1 MDTKVVLDS
10 KNLTRTISRITNQI
24 IEDNSGVNNL
34 VILGLRTRG
43 INLARRIM
51 DKITDIEKT
60 APPFGTLDITLYR
73 DDFRRKA
80 EWPKVRKTDIKFPI
94 DQKNVILVDD
104 VIFTGRTTRAAIDA
118 VMDYGRPSSIK
129 LAVLVDR
136 GGRELPIQPNYVG
149 IEVQTDNSEIVR
161 VNFKELDD
169 IDQVVVSRREDE

>member
-1 MDTKVVLDS
+1 
-10 KNLTRTISRITNQI
+10 
-24 IEDNSGVNNL
+24 
-34 VILGLRTRG
+34 
-43 INLARRIM
+43 
-51 DKITDIEKT
+51 
-60 APPFGTLDITLYR
+60 
-73 DDFRRKA
+73 
-80 EWPKVRKTDIKFPI
+80 
-94 DQKNVILVDD
+94 LVDD

-169 IDQVVVSRREDE
+169 IDQVIVSRREDE